1 METNFQALGQK
12 LDIVELVLTS
22 QINTLW
28 VLICTCLIF
37 LMQAGF
43 MCLEAGIGRPKNTI
57 NIALKNITDLS
68 VAVVS
73 FWAVGF
79 GLMFGDSVLGL
90 FGSSYFFF
98 TSDYGAYQVYF
109 FYQSVFVATAV
120 TIVSGPLAERTKFE
134 GYIIISLII
143 SIFVYPV
150 VGHWGWDSLVI
161 SDC

>member
-1 METNFQALGQK
+1 MATNTQALGQK
-12 LDIVELVLTS
+12 LEIVELVLTS

-90 FGSSYFFF
+90 FGSSYFFSHQIMGLIKF
-98 TSDYGAYQVYF
+98 TF
-109 FYQSVFVATAV
+109 F
-120 TIVSGPLAERTKFE
+120 
-134 GYIIISLII
+134 ISL
-143 SIFVYPV
+143 Y
-150 VGHWGWDSLVI
+150 LLQLL
-161 SDC
+161 